1 MSIVYLIG
9 AGPGDPGLITVRGMQ
24 CLAMADVVLYDHLVN
39 PRLLK
44 YARPDAETIDL
55 GRAAPQ
61 PLEQEAICYL
71 LAEKAREGKTVAR
84 LKWGDPFVFD
94 SGGAEVLFLHEHGV
108 RFEVVPGVPVC
119 IAAPAYA
126 GVPITYSGGGDT
138 ITLIRGYED
147 EGKAERNIDVDWT
160 SLARLDGTL
169 VCYAGPGQLPQ
180 IVSALLSH
188 GRSADESA
196 AVTYDGTLPTQHTI
210 AGTLADIAETMEK
223 AADPRPGVLIAGR
236 VAALREH
243 LRWYDAR
250 PLFGKRVLVTR
261 PRDQAAELVDL
272 LEAMG
277 AEVVEAPMLR
287 IAPPED
293 YGPLDDACAHAAG
306 FDWIVFSSANAV
318 DAFMDRLLR
327 GTTDARALGGVKL
340 CCVGASTAERLAD
353 RGLKA
358 DVVPGEYRAEALV
371 RALSAAGEMT
381 DVRILLPHADIGREV
396 IADELRAQG
405 AKVTDVIAYR
415 TVATDPEREGGP
427 DIYRMLLERTL
438 DIVTFT
444 SPSAVRNLVSVLGA
458 EPAADL
464 LGTTIVAS
472 IGPVTAEAAAQF
484 DIETAVTPE
493 KYTVPALVAAIVKYV
508 EAHRG
513 PSPESRA
520 SGAAS

>member
-9 AGPGDPGLITVRGMQ
+9 AGPGDPGLITVRGME
-24 CLAMADVVLYDHLVN
+24 CLAAADVVLYDHLVN
-39 PRLLK
+39 PRLLR
-44 YARPDAETIDL
+44 YARPDAEKIDL

-71 LAEKAREGKTVAR
+71 LAEKAREGKVVAR

-94 SGGAEVLFLHEHGV
+94 SGGAEVLFLHENGV
-108 RFEVVPGVPVC
+108 RFEVVPGIPVC
-119 IAAPAYA
+119 ISAPAYA

-147 EGKAERNIDVDWT
+147 EGKAERAIDVDWT
-160 SLARLDGTL
+160 SLSRLDGTI

-180 IVSALLSH
+180 IVHALLSH
-188 GRSADESA
+188 GRPADEPA

-210 AGTLADIAETMEK
+210 AGVLGELTAAMEK
-223 AADPRPGVLIAGR
+223 AADPRPGVLIVGR

-261 PRDQAAELVDL
+261 PRDQAAELVDE

-277 AEVVEAPMLR
+277 AEVIEAPMLR

-293 YGPLDDACAHAAG
+293 YGPLDEACAHAGG
-306 FDWIVFSSANAV
+306 FDWIIFASTNAV

-340 CCVGASTAERLAD
+340 CCVGPSTAERLAE

-358 DVVPGEYRAEALV
+358 DLVPGEYRAEALV
-371 RALSAAGEMT
+371 RALSEAGPMSGL
-381 DVRILLPHADIGREV
+381 RILLPHADIGREV
-396 IADELRAQG
+396 IADELRTQG
-405 AKVTDVIAYR
+405 AHVTEVIAYR
-415 TVATDPEREGGP
+415 TVATDLEREGGP
-427 DIYRMLLERTL
+427 DIYRMLLEHKL

-444 SPSAVRNLVSVLGA
+444 SPSAVRNLVSMLGA

-464 LGTTIVAS
+464 LRSTIVAA

-484 DIETAVTPE
+484 HVDTSVIPE
-493 KYTVPALVAAIVKYV
+493 KYTVTSLVAAIVKYV
-508 EAHRG
+508 ETEATL
-513 PSPESRA
+513 
-520 SGAAS
+520 